1 MNQSQIKDKLPLIIG
16 AGCALLFFLGAAF
29 LVVVGSIIYFG
40 ARQNPQS
47 NSAPYVKPDNMNAR
61 GRENP
66 VNPPFSD
73 RSTPSKAPRT
83 TQPQFSDTQP
93 QGYNFTLVK
102 TGGYN
107 CDLNTNN
114 CKPSTSSESISVK
127 DLGNGIIQI
136 QSSSGVSVEVDQNCT
151 LVNQKG
157 YTLVPCPFNP
167 NVQSFQGVMIT
178 PQGIQPLYS
187 PFQYALIDQDYDQ
200 DGIVNEPGYY
210 SHSSGSLFFKAYR
223 ENGTLKFA
231 GYIVDSGQYK
241 YLYVFTYDTR

>member
-1 MNQSQIKDKLPLIIG
+1 MDQSQIKDKLPLIIG

-29 LVVVGSIIYFG
+29 LVIVGLIIYFG

-47 NSAPYVKPDNMNAR
+47 NSAPSVKPDNMNVR

-73 RSTPSKAPRT
+73 RSTPSKTPRT
-83 TQPQFSDTQP
+83 TQPQFSDTQ
-93 QGYNFTLVK
+93 QSYDFTLVK
-102 TGGYN
+102 TGGYD

-114 CKPSTSSESISVK
+114 CKPSTSSEMISVRN
-127 DLGNGIIQI
+127 LGNGIIQI
-136 QSSSGVSVEVDQNCT
+136 QTSGGISVEVDQNCT

-157 YTLVPCPFNP
+157 YTLFPCPFNP
-167 NVQSFQGVMIT
+167 NVQSFQGAMIT
-178 PQGIQPLYS
+178 PQGIQPIYS
-187 PFQYALIDQDYDQ
+187 SFQYALIDEDYDQ

-210 SHSSGSLFFKAYR
+210 SYSTGSFSFEAYR

-231 GYIVDSGQYK
+231 GYLVDAEQYR
-241 YLYVFTYDTR
+241 YLYVFTYDKR